1 MRNYLFLLGII
12 FCTCVSAQNVS
23 YVTLRG
29 DTYVM
34 NMIKGWEL
42 STGEKL
48 YKKPARRT
56 VRGYETTQITRIC
69 PKNSIKDMGAS
80 ISIME
85 FKGCRSYKLIQEQDS
100 LNYLKDTSI
109 SSTVWHVQSSEKVKQ
124 SVVLTYKANKHPE
137 TGENQILKMKI
148 WYVQGKKNTY
158 VISFATAEELIWR
171 KELSTMEK
179 IAFSLEEI

>member
-1 MRNYLFLLGII
+1 MRNYLFFFFFL
-12 FCTCVSAQNVS
+12 FCTCVSAHSVS

-56 VRGYETTQITRIC
+56 VRGYETTQITRIR
-69 PKNSIKDMGAS
+69 PKNSIKDMGAF

-85 FKGCRSYKLIQEQDS
+85 FKGCRSYKLIQKQDS

-109 SSTVWHVQSSEKVKQ
+109 SSTVWDVQSSEKVKQ

-137 TGENQILKMKI
+137 TGESQILKIKT

-158 VISFATAEELIWR
+158 LISFATTEEQIWA
-171 KELSTMEK
+171 KKLPEMEK
-179 IAFSLEEI
+179 IALSLKEM

>member
-1 MRNYLFLLGII
+1 MRNYLFLLVVI
-12 FCTCVSAQNVS
+12 FCTCVSAQKVS
-23 YVTLRG
+23 YVTLWG

-56 VRGYETTQITRIC
+56 VRGYEATQITRIR

-85 FKGCRSYKLIQEQDS
+85 FKECRSYKLIQKQDS

-109 SSTVWHVQSSEKVKQ
+109 SSTIWDVQSSEKVKR
-124 SVVLTYKANKHPE
+124 SVVLTYKANKHPD
-137 TGENQILKMKI
+137 TGESQILKIKT

-158 VISFATAEELIWR
+158 LISFATTEEQIWA
-171 KELSTMEK
+171 KELPEMEK
-179 IAFSLEEI
+179 IALSLKEM

>member
-1 MRNYLFLLGII
+1 
-12 FCTCVSAQNVS
+12 
-23 YVTLRG
+23 
-29 DTYVM
+29 M

-56 VRGYETTQITRIC
+56 VRGYEATQITRIR

-85 FKGCRSYKLIQEQDS
+85 FKECRSYKLIQKQDS

-109 SSTVWHVQSSEKVKQ
+109 SSTIWDVQSSEKVKR

-137 TGENQILKMKI
+137 TGESQILKIKT

-158 VISFATAEELIWR
+158 LISFATTEEQIWA
-171 KELSTMEK
+171 KELPEMEK
-179 IAFSLEEI
+179 IALSLKEM

>member
-1 MRNYLFLLGII
+1 
-12 FCTCVSAQNVS
+12 
-23 YVTLRG
+23 
-29 DTYVM
+29 
-34 NMIKGWEL
+34 
-42 STGEKL
+42 
-48 YKKPARRT
+48 
-56 VRGYETTQITRIC
+56 
-69 PKNSIKDMGAS
+69 
-80 ISIME
+80 ME

-109 SSTVWHVQSSEKVKQ
+109 SSTVWDVQSSEKVKQ

>member
-1 MRNYLFLLGII
+1 MRNYLFLLVVI
-12 FCTCVSAQNVS
+12 FCTCVSAQKVS
-23 YVTLRG
+23 YVTLWG

-56 VRGYETTQITRIC
+56 VRGYEATQITRIR

-85 FKGCRSYKLIQEQDS
+85 FKECRSYKLIQKQDS
-100 LNYLKDTSI
+100 LNYLK
-109 SSTVWHVQSSEKVKQ
+109 
-124 SVVLTYKANKHPE
+124 
-137 TGENQILKMKI
+137 IL
-148 WYVQGKKNTY
+148 
-158 VISFATAEELIWR
+158 L
-171 KELSTMEK
+171 
-179 IAFSLEEI
+179 